1 MAEGKQIVDTMA
13 GGRIIKVIGSQDEET
28 VFKYSA
34 KDEVHVKDGAK
45 VVNGEALITRKGG
58 EKVLAARSGV
68 ITVKKNSVILIGKIQ
83 KETEYIIPPGFVLY
97 VKTGDQVLPGDP
109 LTEGN
114 LDLQELFR
122 YKGRA
127 AVQKYMMEEIQT
139 IYSSQGQKLNE
150 KHLEV
155 IIRQMFSRVYVT
167 DAGDTEL
174 LPGEIVERGVFE
186 EENERVLA
194 FKQKEAKADELF
206 LGITKVSLS
215 TESFLSAASF
225 QETAKV
231 LINAAVSGRVDHLEG
246 LKENIII
253 GRLIPAGT
261 GFALP
266 GQALKTVDEIVSP
279 SQLP

>member
-1 MAEGKQIVDTMA
+1 
-13 GGRIIKVIGSQDEET
+13 
-28 VFKYSA
+28 
-34 KDEVHVKDGAK
+34 
-45 VVNGEALITRKGG
+45 
-58 EKVLAARSGV
+58 
-68 ITVKKNSVILIGKIQ
+68 
-83 KETEYIIPPGFVLY
+83 
-97 VKTGDQVLPGDP
+97 
-109 LTEGN
+109 
-114 LDLQELFR
+114 
-122 YKGRA
+122 
-127 AVQKYMMEEIQT
+127 
-139 IYSSQGQKLNE
+139 
-150 KHLEV
+150 
-155 IIRQMFSRVYVT
+155 MFSRVYVT

-186 EENERVLA
+186 EENERVVA
-194 FKQKEAKADELF
+194 FKQKPAQADELF

-261 GFALP
+261 GFTLP